1 MCQMSFS
8 FDFLM
13 DQQPSK
19 TMPYESPFHSNWVRI
34 KKSSL
39 HVGAVSVGLICFPF
53 GGPSSDTF
61 LHTLVWFGT
70 QTLGVILV
78 IFKGKSSSAFTL
90 LPLVSYCFQQS
101 SDIAKDTKITG
112 MQIILGIVYQNEN
125 SCKKGKVWA

>member
-1 MCQMSFS
+1 MGPHFTQIG
-8 FDFLM
+8 
-13 DQQPSK
+13 
-19 TMPYESPFHSNWVRI
+19 SPL
-34 KKSSL
+34 KKLRSSL

-90 LPLVSYCFQQS
+90 LPLVSYRFQQS
-101 SDIAKDTKITG
+101 SDIAKDTRITA
-112 MQIILGIVYQNEN
+112 MQNHIRISEPKWNLCWESESVGLKEELLFVHT
-125 SCKKGKVWA
+125 G